1 MGARPSISRWL
12 LTMGHHGTSG
22 KEPWFKHEMLDKSD
36 KSFLTFTGESESG
49 NPSLK
54 PILSFILLWLPPCH
68 KIVTKEGKYDSSCD
82 LWSCGVIMYTMLWSL
97 DQKGKQRRQKSHPRF
112 AERLATRFAE
122 RSNQWPWFLK
132 FMCSHSAY
140 VINRNYIILCLKAI
154 HWKMYPTSDS
164 LEVVI
169 HLSMARR
176 TRKFWAKCERALI
189 NLNQSTG
196 DISPRMPRSW
206 LACYWNLSQSY
217 GAMTLIWWMGWRVG
231 FSWICFG
238 VLCLAFSIV

>member
-22 KEPWFKHEMLDKSD
+22 RNHDSNMRCLINRI
-36 KSFLTFTGESESG
+36 
-49 NPSLK
+49 NPSSPSLVN
-54 PILSFILLWLPPCH
+54 LSQATHPWNPSFPSSSYGCHPCH
-68 KIVTKEGKYDSSCD
+68 KIVTREGKYDSSCD